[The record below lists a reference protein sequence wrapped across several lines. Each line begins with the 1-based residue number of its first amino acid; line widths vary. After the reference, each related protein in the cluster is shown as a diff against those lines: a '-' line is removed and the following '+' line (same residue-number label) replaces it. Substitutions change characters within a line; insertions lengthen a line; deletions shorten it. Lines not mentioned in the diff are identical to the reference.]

1 VKSGEITLAAMV
13 ERCRVV
19 PSVTPCSEI
28 DEAFGGEWDGSS
40 VLVTNPAGEVGLLG
54 RASFLSRMAGR
65 YGYGR
70 SLWGRQPVGAVATWG
85 VSVVHPSTTIVQA
98 AALIV
103 DTVDGYRDLPVVDDE
118 GTPLGIVRPV
128 VLMRALADQTALRAA
143 TDQLTGV
150 ASRARFMEELAL
162 RVAALDQKPGAV
174 IVAFL
179 DLDRLKPVNDLF
191 GHTLGDALLRS
202 VAGRLAGAIKP
213 KDLLG
218 RLGGDEFAVV
228 TSVKSMSEQDL
239 QEKAL
244 AVGEKLRLALTHRDK
259 ALPKRA
265 ESRASIGVAFTSVVL
280 EDSEPLLTAADE
292 AMYAAKVAGGDRVRL
307 GGLTTVQGRSV
318 PTEDLSLI
326 YQPVIDVRTGQVTAV
341 EALLRIR
348 GENGLLTFPAERMQ
362 QAVRAGS
369 TLALDLWVLSR
380 ACSDMARWEAKCV
393 NTPRRINVNLA
404 PQSVCEPQFALELLG
419 VIDASGLARDRVC
432 IELSEHAGFD
442 DLVRAT
448 PQLVTLTE
456 AGVGLALDDMG
467 ATFGALRL
475 LGSVLPIDCVKVDRS
490 IIEGC
495 GLGSAF
501 DDEMLVLVARLAE
514 RFSIDV
520 VAEGVENGLEDAA
533 VRRNGIHQIQGFLHS
548 VPLVE
553 ADLLSFLADR
563 IRASEAVLPWSRV
576 PAPH

>member
-1 VKSGEITLAAMV
+1 MKSSEITLAAMV

-19 PSVTPCSEI
+19 PSGTPCSEI

-40 VLVTNPAGEVGLLG
+40 VLVTDRDGAVGLLG
-54 RASFLSRMAGR
+54 RASFLSKMAGR
-65 YGYGR
+65 FGYGR

-85 VSVVHPSTTIVQA
+85 VALVHPTTTIVQA

-103 DTVDGYRDLPVVDDE
+103 DSVEGYRDLPVVDDD
-118 GTPLGIVRPV
+118 GKPLGIVRPV

-162 RVAALDQKPGAV
+162 RVAALEAKPGAV

-228 TSVKSMSEQDL
+228 TTVKPMSEQDL
-239 QEKAL
+239 QEKSL
-244 AVGEKLRLALTHRDK
+244 AFGEKLRLALTHRDK

-265 ESRASIGVAFTSVVL
+265 ESRASIGVAFTSVAL

-307 GGLTTVQGRSV
+307 GGLTTVHGRSV

-326 YQPVIDVRTGQVTAV
+326 YQPVIDVRTGHVTAV
-341 EALLRIR
+341 EALLRVR
-348 GENGLLTFPAERMQ
+348 GDNGLLSFPAERMQ

-380 ACSDMARWEAKCV
+380 ACTDMARWDADSV
-393 NTPRRINVNLA
+393 NTPRRVNVNLA
-404 PQSVCEPQFALELLG
+404 PQSVCEAEFARELLG

-495 GLGSAF
+495 GLGLAF
-501 DDEMLVLVARLAE
+501 DGEMLVLVSRLAE
-514 RFSIDV
+514 RFAIDV
-520 VAEGVENGLEDAA
+520 VAEGVETGQEDEA

-553 ADLLSFLADR
+553 SDLLAFLADR
-563 IRASEAVLPWSRV
+563 PVTSEKVLR
-576 PAPH
+576 

>member
-13 ERCRVV
+13 ERCSVV
-19 PSVTPCSEI
+19 PSATPCSEI

-40 VLVTNPAGEVGLLG
+40 VLVTDRDGAVGLLG
-54 RASFLSRMAGR
+54 RASFLSKMAGR

-85 VSVVHPSTTIVQA
+85 VPVVHPSTTIVQA

-103 DTVDGYRDLPVVDDE
+103 DSVEGYRDLPVVDDE
-118 GTPLGIVRPV
+118 GKPFGIVRPV

-162 RVAALDQKPGAV
+162 RVAALDETPGVV

-202 VAGRLAGAIKP
+202 VAGRLAGAIRQ

-228 TSVKSMSEQDL
+228 TSVKPASEAHL
-239 QEKAL
+239 QEAAL
-244 AVGEKLRLALTHRDK
+244 AFGEKLRISLTHRDK
-259 ALPKRA
+259 TLPKRA
-265 ESRASIGVAFTSVVL
+265 ESRASIGVAFTSVAL
-280 EDSEPLLTAADE
+280 MDAEPLLSAADE

-307 GGLTTVQGRSV
+307 GGLSAAQGRAV
-318 PTEDLSLI
+318 PTEDLSLS
-326 YQPVIDVRTGQVTAV
+326 YQPVVDVRTGRVTAI

-348 GENGLLTFPAERMQ
+348 GDDGLLSFPAERMQ

-380 ACSDMARWEAKCV
+380 ACADMARWEAAQV
-393 NTPRRINVNLA
+393 HTPPRVNVNLA
-404 PQSVCEPQFALELLG
+404 PQSVCEPGFARDFLTA
-419 VIDASGLARDRVC
+419 IDASGLARDRVC
-432 IELSEHAGFD
+432 IELSEYAGVD

-448 PQLVTLTE
+448 PQLVTLTK

-467 ATFGALRL
+467 ATLGALRL

-490 IIEGC
+490 IVEGC
-495 GLGSAF
+495 GLGLAF
-501 DDEMLVLVARLAE
+501 DGEMLALVTRLAE

-520 VAEGVENGLEDAA
+520 VAEGVETRQEDAA

-553 ADLLSFLADR
+553 SDLLVFLADR
-563 IRASEAVLPWSRV
+563 LVTSEKVL
-576 PAPH
+576 H